1 MNKKLLELLDSINEK
16 KAIVKNLVDAGKIE
30 EAKAAKSE
38 LVALQDEFDLLKDMD
53 DEPVVP
59 ANKKPLPTQTKMT
72 SEQMFAN
79 AARNGFRNK
88 MNEGTG
94 ADGGYTVPEDIQTK
108 INTYRDAQ
116 FSLQQLVTVEN
127 VKTEAGARTYK
138 TKAQKTG
145 FQKIGEGAKV
155 QKADLPKFER
165 ITYKIEKY
173 GGYLPITNELLADSD
188 ANITNFVSQWMADES
203 RVTRNKLIL
212 EELKAAKSNKYTV
225 IKTIDDITKALNVTL
240 GAAYRGTAKIITND
254 NGLQELQMLKDGNG
268 RPLLNPNPADPM
280 KMQISAGANV
290 IPVVVLPNSDFP
302 NVKDTNDY
310 APIIIGDLKE
320 AVTLFDR
327 NKMSLKMSDTASV
340 TGFNAFE
347 EDLTLIRGLE
357 REDVVVKDKN
367 AYVYG
372 RFNTQITE

>member
-1 MNKKLLELLDSINEK
+1 MNKKLLELLDAINEK
-16 KAIVKNLVDAGKIE
+16 KSFVKNLVDEGKIE
-30 EAKAAKSE
+30 EAKQAKAE
-38 LVALQDEFDLLKDMD
+38 LIALQDKFDLLKDMD
-53 DEPVVP
+53 DEPVVMT
-59 ANKKPLPTQTKMT
+59 NTKPLPTQTKMT

-88 MNEGTG
+88 MSEGVD

-108 INTYRDAQ
+108 INEYRDAQ
-116 FSLQQLVTVEN
+116 FSLQQLVAVEP
-127 VKTEAGARTYK
+127 VKTESGARTYK
-138 TKAQKTG
+138 TKSQKTG

-155 QKADLPKFER
+155 TKTDLPKFER
-165 ITYKIEKY
+165 ISYKIEKY

-188 ANITNFVSQWMADES
+188 ANITAFVSQWMADES

-212 EELKAAKSNKYTV
+212 EELKTAKSSEYTV
-225 IKTIDDITKALNVTL
+225 IESIDDITKALNVTL
-240 GAAYRGTAKIITND
+240 GAAYKNTAKIITND
-254 NGLQELQMLKDGNG
+254 NGLQELQMMKDANG

-280 KMQISAGANV
+280 KMQISAGANT
-290 IPVVVLPNSDFP
+290 IPVVVLPNADFP
-302 NVKDTNDY
+302 NVEDTNTY

-327 NKMSLKMSDTASV
+327 NKTSLKMSDTASV

>member
-1 MNKKLLELLDSINEK
+1 MNKKLLELLDAINEK
-16 KAIVKNLVDAGKIE
+16 KAIVRDLVDSGKIE
-30 EAKAAKSE
+30 EAKTAKAALIE
-38 LVALQDEFDLLKDMD
+38 LQDKFDLLKDMD
-53 DEPVVP
+53 DEPVVMT
-59 ANKKPLPTQTKMT
+59 NTKPLPTQTKMT
-72 SEQMFAN
+72 PEQMFAS

-108 INTYRDAQ
+108 INEYRDAQ

-127 VKTEAGARTYK
+127 VKTESGARTYK

-145 FQKIGEGAKV
+145 FQKIGEGGKV

-173 GGYLPITNELLADSD
+173 GGYLPTTNELLADSD
-188 ANITNFVSQWMADES
+188 ENITAFISQWMADES

-212 EELKAAKSNKYTV
+212 EELKTAKSSKYTV
-225 IKTIDDITKALNVTL
+225 IKSIDDITKALNVTL
-240 GAAYRGTAKIITND
+240 GAAYKGTAKIITND
-254 NGLQELQMLKDGNG
+254 NGLQELQMLKDANG

-290 IPVVVLPNSDFP
+290 IPVVVLPNADFP
-302 NVKDTNDY
+302 NVEDTNNY

-372 RFNTQITE
+372 RFNTQVTA